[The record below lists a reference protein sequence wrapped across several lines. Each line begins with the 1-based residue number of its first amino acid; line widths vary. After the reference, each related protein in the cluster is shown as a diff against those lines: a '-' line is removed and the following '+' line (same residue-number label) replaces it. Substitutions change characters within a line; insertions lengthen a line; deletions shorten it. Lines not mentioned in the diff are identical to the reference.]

1 VDSIV
6 LNVKHLLTGQPIS
19 RNVKPVADCASVLG
33 LVIHVPLMWAAVQLN
48 VKIAHTF
55 FRIKVVLMSIAK
67 RGKKEAVL
75 CVNKETF
82 VPNVQSL

>member
-33 LVIHVPLMWAAVQLN
+33 LVIHVPRLWAAVQLN
-48 VKIAHTF
+48 ARNAHIF
-55 FRIKVVLMSIAK
+55 SQIKAVLRRTAK

-75 CVNKETF
+75 YVNKEIF
-82 VPNVQSL
+82 APNVQNL